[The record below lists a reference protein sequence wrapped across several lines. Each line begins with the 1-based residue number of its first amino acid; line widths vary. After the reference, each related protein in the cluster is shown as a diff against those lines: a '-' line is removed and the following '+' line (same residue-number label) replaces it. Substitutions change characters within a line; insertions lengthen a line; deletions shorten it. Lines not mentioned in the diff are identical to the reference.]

1 MHNYAGKGGKKTKQ
15 ADKNTHKHVSLTQLV
30 LTALN
35 TQEDGV
41 MLGHVINPS
50 TPVCFWISCFGSLY
64 GKMNHE
70 QVSKVICV
78 CFLCV
83 KQLETHCL
91 HGCKRI
97 SPSTEMAQSMSLF
110 FCTLGHVDIYCTM

>member
-1 MHNYAGKGGKKTKQ
+1 MQAKGGEKTKQ

-50 TPVCFWISCFGSLY
+50 TPVCF
-64 GKMNHE
+64 
-70 QVSKVICV
+70 
-78 CFLCV
+78 
-83 KQLETHCL
+83 
-91 HGCKRI
+91 
-97 SPSTEMAQSMSLF
+97 
-110 FCTLGHVDIYCTM
+110 